1 MAKART
7 TSKHSRAA
15 RRDISPSADADKSLL
30 SAPRAETTVI
40 QRDSILSERA
50 NAGVSKKQSK
60 PKNLSRAQRQRQKKG
75 MERAE
80 MVVDQLENKVAKSVK
95 RGKNVQARRADWD
108 DWNRKTAKF
117 EALQQIAAD
126 GDDGDDNDDDDVM
139 VDDSAPKSNKRESKP
154 ARVTQNLVADDHAG
168 NDEDEEI
175 T

>member
-15 RRDISPSADADKSLL
+15 RRDISPSANVDKSLL

-50 NAGVSKKQSK
+50 NAGISKKQPK
-60 PKNLSRAQRQRQKKG
+60 PKNLSRAQRQRQQKG
-75 MERAE
+75 MEKAE

-95 RGKNVQARRADWD
+95 RGNSVQARRADWED
-108 DWNRKTAKF
+108 TNRKSSKF
-117 EALQQIAAD
+117 EALQL
-126 GDDGDDNDDDDVM
+126 
-139 VDDSAPKSNKRESKP
+139 DSAPKSRESKP
-154 ARVTQNLVADDHAG
+154 ARVTQNPVADNHAG